1 MRGLPL
7 AFIYHYLSP
16 SLSRFSLQAEV
27 RLKKKEEVR
36 FCSTCVTVND
46 LQVLW
51 VRNKDVS
58 EKRLS

>member
-1 MRGLPL
+1 MRDLPL

-27 RLKKKEEVR
+27 RLKKKVR
-36 FCSTCVTVND
+36 FRSTCVTVND